1 MNGGNG
7 TSNDV
12 LEGGAGDD
20 TLNGGEGDDLLED
33 VQGLNALNGGAGA
46 DTLIGGSGSV
56 LTGGFG
62 VDSFTVADSFG
73 DPVAVITDLDPAA
86 EPVTVELR
94 VPQALLDLGQPTL
107 SQVDTPDGLLAVMT
121 FGDGS
126 TEDLVLL
133 QGITVA
139 DNASITAEFLPELA
153 TAP

>member
-1 MNGGNG
+1 M
-7 TSNDV
+7 
-12 LEGGAGDD
+12 
-20 TLNGGEGDDLLED
+20 
-33 VQGLNALNGGAGA
+33 QGLNALNGGAGA

-94 VPQALLDLGQPTL
+94 VPQALSRPWPAPTL